1 MLDVRL
7 LATAL
12 ALTAALMSVALAE
25 PAKDKLHPTNAQSAV
40 EARPVRVVLPAPWE
54 AKQPEVPSPGR

>member
-25 PAKDKLHPTNAQSAV
+25 PEKDKLRQTNAQSAA
-40 EARPVRVVLPAPWE
+40 EPRPVRVVLPAPWE
-54 AKQPEVPSPGR
+54 ARLPEVQLPER